1 MAATPLFAVLFLG
14 VFAAAAS
21 TGLFINFDDGSGV
34 VLGFLGAITWGL
46 MGLSAFD
53 VYVDDA
59 ATVSEPIYPLVYLG
73 LGLAMV
79 VGLFALARLARV
91 LGEQTPGTTD
101 VDGVLDQ

>member
-14 VFAAAAS
+14 VFAAAS
-21 TGLFINFDDGSGV
+21 SVGLFVDFDDGSGV

-46 MGLSAFD
+46 MGLSSFD
-53 VYVDDA
+53 VYLDDA
-59 ATVSEPIYPLVYLG
+59 ASVSEPVYPLVYLG
-73 LGLAMV
+73 LGLAMI

-91 LGEQTPGTTD
+91 LGEHTPGTTS